1 MNDTTQ
7 KLIVAMVVIPIL
19 LGLFRSKWEMS
30 LAIGAIGIA
39 LAFANLDKI
48 ARFKTPAFEAELRTV
63 VDKAYAAIE
72 QLKDLGLALSAP
84 IADELAI
91 SGRMLQYIP
100 LKYKLER
107 VQKIAATLK
116 ELGASQAEIDL
127 ATATIYGRVSH
138 DHLIGIVYLLRDLN
152 KDKAPL
158 FQGIEEG
165 KMNSWDRA
173 TVESFITS
181 NGLVKNDEV
190 DERFLDLEFFERTK
204 TLRRP
209 DRWQS

>member
-7 KLIVAMVVIPIL
+7 KLIVVMVVIPIL
-19 LGLFRSKWEMS
+19 VGLFRSKWEMS

-39 LAFANLDKI
+39 LVFANLDKI

-84 IADELAI
+84 IV
-91 SGRMLQYIP
+91 GMLQYIP
-100 LKYKLER
+100 LKYKLDR

-127 ATATIYGRVSH
+127 ATGTIYGRVSH
-138 DHLIGIVYLLRDLN
+138 DHLTAILYLLRDLN

-158 FQGIEEG
+158 FQGIDEG
-165 KMNSWDRA
+165 KMNSWDQS
-173 TVESFITS
+173 TVENFITS
-181 NGLVKNDEV
+181 NGLVKNDEI